1 MSALTKEEI
10 KKIASLGRLAL
21 TEEEIE
27 KYSNDLTAIL
37 DYVEQLNELDTT
49 GVEPMVAA
57 VTHIKER
64 RHDNAVNSGVQ
75 DLMLAN
81 APETELTAIK
91 VPKMN

>member
-10 KKIASLGRLAL
+10 KKIADLGRLSL
-21 TEEEIE
+21 TQEEVE

-37 DYVEQLNELDTT
+37 DYVEQLSELDTT

-57 VTHIKER
+57 VTHIKQR
-64 RHDNAVNSGVQ
+64 REDKAVNSGVQ
-75 DLMLAN
+75 EKMLAN
-81 APETELTAIK
+81 APEKEETAIK